1 MEFKKVLGEYLWDN
15 MTGIGV
21 IFVEKN
27 ILVPYKIEFKKVVGP
42 VVDELNKQQKSW
54 WFRINRRDPNFL
66 VLFCQVPEIDKQ
78 VSSLHWCF

>member
-54 WFRINRRDPNFL
+54 WFRINQGIKIL
-66 VLFCQVPEIDKQ
+66 W
-78 VSSLHWCF
+78 SCFAKPRKLTNK

>member
-42 VVDELNKQQKSW
+42 VVDELNKQQKRLVVPYKS
-54 WFRINRRDPNFL
+54 RDQNSL
-66 VLFCQVPEIDKQ
+66 VLFCQAPEIDKQ